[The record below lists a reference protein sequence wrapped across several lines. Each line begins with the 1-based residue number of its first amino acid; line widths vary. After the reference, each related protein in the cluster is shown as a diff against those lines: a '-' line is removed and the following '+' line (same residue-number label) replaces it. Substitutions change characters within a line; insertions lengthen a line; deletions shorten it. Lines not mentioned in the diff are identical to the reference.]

1 MIHRT
6 DAEQP
11 MILLLLGRLQV
22 EVTAAL
28 VGTAVRDVRDPI
40 LEG

>member
-1 MIHRT
+1 MVHRT
-6 DAEQP
+6 DAEQL

-22 EVTAAL
+22 EVAAAL
-28 VGTAVRDVRDPI
+28 VATAVRDVRDPI